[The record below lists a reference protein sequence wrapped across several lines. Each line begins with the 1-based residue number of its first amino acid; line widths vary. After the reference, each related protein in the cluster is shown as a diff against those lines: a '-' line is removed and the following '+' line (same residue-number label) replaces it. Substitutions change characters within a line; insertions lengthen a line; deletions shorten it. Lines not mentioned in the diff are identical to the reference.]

1 MPERPLCF
9 CDNPIDVLRPVTGGD
24 DDADIHRESKMIVQV
39 RQTNGFEVLVARLV
53 ELTPNNSDLQMWM
66 LI

>member
-1 MPERPLCF
+1 
-9 CDNPIDVLRPVTGGD
+9 LRPVTGGD

-53 ELTPNNSDLQMWM
+53 ESTPNNSDLQMWM